1 MTANSQ
7 LLNLP
12 IVVRHRYGQ
21 LVASLD
27 LEENGDLACVSA
39 TQVRHFQSSPL
50 KPIFSKASWT
60 RFQAVRSVQQVNW
73 VCDEDRDH
81 SRSRDNPGYEGSG
94 RWRGFG

>member
-50 KPIFSKASWT
+50 KPIFSKA
-60 RFQAVRSVQQVNW
+60 
-73 VCDEDRDH
+73 
-81 SRSRDNPGYEGSG
+81 
-94 RWRGFG
+94 